1 MLSCWCVHGNVFCL
15 LFVNILQGL
24 RKQGNRG
31 LIHKLLTGLFFFRT
45 GIQAPFFGLIMWFPR
60 SQFGMM
66 ETSIIQTEALDSI
79 TLQFSYLQT
88 SGTQQSLSACNKF
101 LYRQTANVSPMD
113 PGTIPSRIF
122 QCTQILWWLPP
133 MLWSLN
139 FIKQL
144 KIFSNKNVR
153 ALHLTSPKHHN
164 KNLLSWYF
172 WVLGIYT
179 DIFFVLIETSPLL
192 IQNGNSNLENIWIW
206 KDTKGQYMSWY
217 ILMIYLQN
225 YSLHCT
231 KRSRKCKSTCFLRNC
246 EWNLRRFWTTHKCQR
261 HRPFGSKVLLACVQ
275 NNWRKAPNSFIR
287 K

>member
-1 MLSCWCVHGNVFCL
+1 
-15 LFVNILQGL
+15 
-24 RKQGNRG
+24 
-31 LIHKLLTGLFFFRT
+31 
-45 GIQAPFFGLIMWFPR
+45 
-60 SQFGMM
+60 M

-172 WVLGIYT
+172 WVLGNLHWYIFCSDWNKPSLDSEWELKFGEYLDLKGHQGT
-179 DIFFVLIETSPLL
+179 TYVMVYIDDIFTKLFTSLYEAQSKVQIHMLSEKLQMKFTEVLDHP
-192 IQNGNSNLENIWIW
+192 Q
-206 KDTKGQYMSWY
+206 MSKTQA
-217 ILMIYLQN
+217 LRFEGPFGM
-225 YSLHCT
+225 CT
-231 KRSRKCKSTCFLRNC
+231 KQLKEGTKFLHKKIIFRSSERCDCKVH
-246 EWNLRRFWTTHKCQR
+246 RRRGMKAIHASGNKQWRLVFINR
-261 HRPFGSKVLLACVQ
+261 RILGSVVMSA
-275 NNWRKAPNSFIR
+275 S
-287 K
+287 